1 MNTIFLFS
9 GESLVYGFDDLTGS
23 LQLSHKLVLSSKDYP
38 GILLKYCQHFKWGR
52 SVLLQCSVCD
62 QETILTMCFLSLQM
76 STHPYQ
82 QNVRENWQNTWG
94 KNLEWICI
102 LYRKSFYCCFFLS
115 RGRNKN
121 LSWLM

>member
-62 QETILTMCFLSLQM
+62 QETILTKLLPLLANEYTSIPAECQ
-76 STHPYQ
+76 
-82 QNVRENWQNTWG
+82 G
-94 KNLEWICI
+94 KLAKYMGKKPGVD
-102 LYRKSFYCCFFLS
+102 LHFV
-115 RGRNKN
+115 
-121 LSWLM
+121 